1 MLGIIVDDDMRE
13 ALDMFVTEARDLV
26 QGLEEGLLELEDQP
40 SGGEA
45 VNAIFRA
52 AHTVKGSAG
61 LFGLTHLVSFTH
73 VVETVLGSVREGQL
87 PVTPGLVSA
96 LLPCVDHISAM
107 IEGIA
112 QGRLEP
118 DAAQAAD
125 GARLLTG
132 LEPYLAGGP
141 AVPAPVGETEAAAP
155 PQDGVW
161 HLDLRFGPDCLRNG
175 MDPLSFLRYLS
186 TLGTVTAVS
195 TDINRLPEAA
205 EMDPETC
212 YLGFTVD
219 LETTAPKSEIE
230 AVFDFV
236 REDSDI
242 RIAPAESRLDAYV
255 SAIRA
260 MPENDRIGDVLV
272 SSGAVTELEL
282 AEALRVQQERAVREG
297 TQPVPI
303 GEILIEQGIV
313 QRGIV
318 DAALSRQRRTTET
331 RSQDTRTIRVDAARL
346 DKLIDLVGELVI
358 AQSSTGFTGADTGG
372 SGTAGSGAAGSGAV
386 RSDAV
391 RSDAARS
398 DTARS
403 GAARSDTAR
412 SDAARSDAAS
422 EAQGEVMRLVDEV
435 RHSALSLRMV
445 PIGTTLRRFERVVRD
460 VCMELGKEVSLV
472 ITGGDTEMD
481 KALVERISD
490 PLLHLV
496 RNSLDHGIEQAAE
509 RRRHGKAPQGT
520 LRLNAYHDAG
530 NIVIEVTDDG
540 RGLDRERILAKAV
553 ERELIAPD
561 TALTDPEVYNLIFEP
576 GFSTAATVSNLS
588 GRGVGMDVVKRNVSA
603 LRGSIEV
610 ETNRGLGTTIR
621 IRLPLTLAIIDGF
634 LVGVG
639 QSSFIVPL
647 DRVTECVELP
657 VGQLGRECMNL
668 RGEVLPFIRLRELFH
683 IPGPP
688 ARRQSVVIV
697 EQSGLRTGLV
707 VDSLLGELQT
717 VIKPLGVLFSRVK
730 CISGSTIL
738 GDGGIA
744 LILDVGPLITDHSDR
759 EQTRQA
765 VPV

>member
-1 MLGIIVDDDMRE
+1 MSLDDSMRE
-13 ALDMFVTEARDLV
+13 ALEMFVTEARDLV
-26 QGLEEGLLELEDQP
+26 QQLEEGILEMEGQP
-40 SGGEA
+40 PGGDA

-61 LFGLTHLVSFTH
+61 LFGLQHLVSFTH

-87 PVTPGLVSA
+87 PVTAGLVSA
-96 LLPCVDHISAM
+96 LLPCVDHISSM
-107 IEGIA
+107 IEGIPE
-112 QGRLEP
+112 GRLEP
-118 DAAQAAD
+118 DDGQAAD
-125 GARLLTG
+125 GARLLGG
-132 LEPYLAGGP
+132 LEPYLAGG
-141 AVPAPVGETEAAAP
+141 AAPAPMAVAAAP
-155 PQDGVW
+155 ATDAAW
-161 HLDLRFGPDCLRNG
+161 HLELRFGPDCLRNG

-186 TLGTVTAVS
+186 SLGEVTAVTTE
-195 TDINRLPEAA
+195 TDRLPEAA

-212 YLGFTVD
+212 YLGFTVE
-219 LETTAPKSEIE
+219 LTSVVPKAEIE
-230 AVFDFV
+230 SVFDFV
-236 REDSDI
+236 REESDI
-242 RIAPAESRLDAYV
+242 RITPAESSLDAYV
-255 SAIRA
+255 TAIRA
-260 MPENDRIGDVLV
+260 MPENDRVGDVLV
-272 SSGAVTELEL
+272 ASGAVTDQEM
-282 AEALRVQQERAVREG
+282 AEALRVQQERTVQRGLA
-297 TQPVPI
+297 QPVPI

-313 QRGIV
+313 PRAIV
-318 DAALSRQRRTTET
+318 DAALSKQRRTTET
-331 RSQDTRTIRVDAARL
+331 RSSQDTRTIRVDAGRL

-358 AQSSTGFTGADTGG
+358 AQSSTGVGGTGG
-372 SGTAGSGAAGSGAV
+372 GAGGG
-386 RSDAV
+386 
-391 RSDAARS
+391 
-398 DTARS
+398 
-403 GAARSDTAR
+403 
-412 SDAARSDAAS
+412 AS
-422 EAQGEVMRLVDEV
+422 EAQSEVMRLVDEV

-509 RRRHGKAPQGT
+509 RRRHGKSPQGT

-540 RGLDRERILAKAV
+540 RGLDRDRILAKAV

-561 TALTDPEVYNLIFEP
+561 APLTDSEVYNLIFEP

-588 GRGVGMDVVKRNVSA
+588 GRGVGMDVVKRNVGA

-610 ETNRGLGTTIR
+610 ETTRGIGTTIR

-639 QSSFIVPL
+639 PSSFIVPL

-657 VGQLGRECMNL
+657 PGAPGRECMNL
-668 RGEVLPFIRLRELFH
+668 RGEVLPFIRLRQLFG
-683 IPGPP
+683 IPGLP

-697 EQSGLRTGLV
+697 EQSGQRTGLV

-730 CISGSTIL
+730 CVSGSTIL
-738 GDGGIA
+738 GNGEIA
-744 LILDVGPLITDHSDR
+744 LILDVGPLIADHSDR
-759 EQTRQA
+759 EQSRQA
-765 VPV
+765 GALAMAGQ

>member
-1 MLGIIVDDDMRE
+1 MSLDDDMRE

-40 SGGEA
+40 AGGET
-45 VNAIFRA
+45 VNAVFRA
-52 AHTVKGSAG
+52 AHTLKGSSG
-61 LFGLTHLVSFTH
+61 LFGLRHLVEFTH

-87 PVTPGLVSA
+87 DVTPGLVSA
-96 LLPCVDHISAM
+96 LLPCTDHISAM

-112 QGRLEP
+112 EGRLEP
-118 DAAQAAD
+118 DASQLAD
-125 GARLLTG
+125 GTRLLAG
-132 LEPYLAGGP
+132 LSPYLDGGAAP
-141 AVPAPVGETEAAAP
+141 AASVATPGAEAAPAEAAWRL
-155 PQDGVW
+155 G
-161 HLDLRFGPDCLRNG
+161 LRFGPDCLRNG

-186 TLGTVTAVS
+186 TIGTVTGVV
-195 TDINRLPEAA
+195 TDASGLPDAE
-205 EMDPETC
+205 EMDPESC
-212 YLGFTVD
+212 YLSFDVD
-219 LETTAPKSEIE
+219 LVTAAPKAEIE

-242 RIAPAESRLDAYV
+242 RITPSESQLDAYV
-255 SAIRA
+255 RAIRA

-272 SSGAVTELEL
+272 TSGAVTEMEM

-313 QRGIV
+313 QRDIV
-318 DAALSRQRRTTET
+318 DAALTRQRRTTET
-331 RSQDTRTIRVDAARL
+331 RSQDTRTIRIDAARL

-358 AQSSTGFTGADTGG
+358 AQSSTGVTPGVSAET
-372 SGTAGSGAAGSGAV
+372 SN
-386 RSDAV
+386 
-391 RSDAARS
+391 
-398 DTARS
+398 
-403 GAARSDTAR
+403 
-412 SDAARSDAAS
+412 

-460 VCMELGKEVSLV
+460 VSMELGKEVSLT
-472 ITGGDTEMD
+472 ITGGDAEMD

-496 RNSLDHGIEQAAE
+496 RNSLDHGIEPAAE
-509 RRRHGKAPQGT
+509 RRKHGKTQQGT

-530 NIVIEVTDDG
+530 NIVIEVADDG
-540 RGLDRERILAKAV
+540 CGLDRDRILGKAI
-553 ERELIAPD
+553 ERELVAPG
-561 TALTDPEVYNLIFEP
+561 TALTDAEVYNLIFEP
-576 GFSTAATVSNLS
+576 GFSTAEKVSNLS
-588 GRGVGMDVVKRNVSA
+588 GRGVGMDVVKRNVTA

-610 ETNRGLGTTIR
+610 ETTRGIGTTIR

-639 QSSFIVPL
+639 PSSFIVPL

-657 VGQLGRECMNL
+657 PGPLGRDCMNL
-668 RGEVLPFIRLRELFH
+668 RGEVLPFIRLRQLFG
-683 IPGPP
+683 IPGEP
-688 ARRQSVVIV
+688 ARRQNVVIV
-697 EQSGLRTGLV
+697 EQSGQRTGLV

-717 VIKPLGVLFSRVK
+717 VIKPLGVLFSRVR

-738 GDGGIA
+738 GNGEIA
-744 LILDVGPLITDHSDR
+744 LILDVGTLIAGHSDR
-759 EQTRQA
+759 EHTRQA
-765 VPV
+765 VAVG

>member
-1 MLGIIVDDDMRE
+1 MALDDDMRE

-118 DAAQAAD
+118 DAARAAD

-141 AVPAPVGETEAAAP
+141 AVPAPVGETAVAAP

-242 RIAPAESRLDAYV
+242 RITPAESRLDAYV

-358 AQSSTGFTGADTGG
+358 AQSSTGFTGSDG
-372 SGTAGSGAAGSGAV
+372 AGSDGAGSAGA
-386 RSDAV
+386 S
-391 RSDAARS
+391 ARS
-398 DTARS
+398 DT
-403 GAARSDTAR
+403 
-412 SDAARSDAAS
+412 ARSDAAS

-610 ETNRGLGTTIR
+610 ETTRGLGTTIR

-657 VGQLGRECMNL
+657 EGQLGRECMNL

-744 LILDVGPLITDHSDR
+744 LILDVGPLIADHSDR

-765 VPV
+765 VLV

>member
-1 MLGIIVDDDMRE
+1 MPFDDDMRE

-26 QGLEEGLLELEDQP
+26 QGLEEGLLELESQP

-45 VNAIFRA
+45 VNALFRA
-52 AHTVKGSAG
+52 AHTLKGSSG
-61 LFGLTHLVSFTH
+61 LFGLQHLVSFTH

-87 PVTPGLVSA
+87 DVTPGLVSA
-96 LLPCVDHISAM
+96 LLPCTDHISAM
-107 IEGIA
+107 IESVA
-112 QGRLEP
+112 EGRLEA
-118 DAAQAAD
+118 DAGQSAD
-125 GARLLTG
+125 SARLLTG
-132 LEPYLAGGP
+132 LEPYLADGP
-141 AVPAPVGETEAAAP
+141 AMTAGAAAAEVDTAP
-155 PQDGVW
+155 REGAWRLELQ
-161 HLDLRFGPDCLRNG
+161 FGPDCLRNG

-186 TLGTVTAVS
+186 SLGTVTDVI
-195 TDINRLPEAA
+195 TDTERLPEAD
-205 EMDPETC
+205 EMDPESC

-219 LETTAPKSEIE
+219 LTTSAPKAEIE

-242 RIAPAESRLDAYV
+242 RISPAESQLDTYV
-255 SAIRA
+255 KAIRA
-260 MPENDRIGDVLV
+260 MPENDRIGDVLIN
-272 SSGAVTELEL
+272 SGAVTEAEM

-303 GEILIEQGIV
+303 GEILIEQGII

-318 DAALSRQRRTTET
+318 DAALTRQRRTTET

-358 AQSSTGFTGADTGG
+358 AQSSTGVVGG
-372 SGTAGSGAAGSGAV
+372 EHT
-386 RSDAV
+386 
-391 RSDAARS
+391 
-398 DTARS
+398 
-403 GAARSDTAR
+403 
-412 SDAARSDAAS
+412 S
-422 EAQGEVMRLVDEV
+422 EAQSEVMRLVDEV

-472 ITGGDTEMD
+472 ITGGDAEMD

-496 RNSLDHGIEQAAE
+496 RNSLDHGIEPSAE
-509 RRRHGKAPQGT
+509 RRKHGKAQQGT

-530 NIVIEVTDDG
+530 NIVIEVADDG
-540 RGLDRERILAKAV
+540 RGLDRDRILAKAV
-553 ERELIAPD
+553 ERELVAPG
-561 TALTDPEVYNLIFEP
+561 TPLTDSEVYNLIFEP
-576 GFSTAATVSNLS
+576 GFSTAEKVSNLS
-588 GRGVGMDVVKRNVSA
+588 GRGVGMDVVKRNVTA

-610 ETNRGLGTTIR
+610 ETNRGVGTTIR

-639 QSSFIVPL
+639 TSSFIVPL

-657 VGQLGRECMNL
+657 PGPLGRDCMNL
-668 RGEVLPFIRLRELFH
+668 RGEVLPFIRLRQLFN

-688 ARRQSVVIV
+688 ARRQNVVIV
-697 EQSGLRTGLV
+697 EQSGQRTGLV

-738 GDGGIA
+738 GNGEIA
-744 LILDVGPLITDHSDR
+744 LILDVAPLVSDYSDR
-759 EQTRQA
+759 EHTRQA
-765 VPV
+765 VAVA